1 MQVQVTW
8 MPEYACFRHA
18 DNMWHISFSTHTN
31 WYTANYFILPSM
43 NRAVDTERGEVKY
56 FHENVY
62 DYTIKYDIK

>member
-43 NRAVDTERGEVKY
+43 
-56 FHENVY
+56 
-62 DYTIKYDIK
+62 